1 MKKKESQNILEMLA
15 LVGQIA
21 ITMLVPIVGC
31 TFFGYL
37 VGKYFNAVWIT
48 IIFFFIGSLS
58 GFLSIYKLVKKYI
71 K

>member
-1 MKKKESQNILEMLA
+1 MKKRETQNILEMLA
-15 LVGQIA
+15 LVGQIT

-31 TFFGYL
+31 TFIGYL
-37 VGKYFNAVWIT
+37 IGKYFNAVWIT